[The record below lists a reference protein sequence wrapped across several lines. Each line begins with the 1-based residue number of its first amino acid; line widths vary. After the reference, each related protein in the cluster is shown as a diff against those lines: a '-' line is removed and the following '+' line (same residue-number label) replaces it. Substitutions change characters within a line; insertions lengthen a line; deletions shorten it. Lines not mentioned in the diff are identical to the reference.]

1 MPQKALAERKIF
13 HVLGFESAPIETET
27 QGVFYSNVKCVTS
40 ILGGDP
46 G

>member
-13 HVLGFESAPIETET
+13 HVLGFQSAPIETET
-27 QGVFYSNVKCVTS
+27 QGVFYSNVKCVKS
-40 ILGGDP
+40 VSGNDP